1 VDLLRVSALGVVVLG
16 HWLVV
21 DVVHRDGHI
30 DGRNALG
37 EISYAAWLTLLF
49 QAMPV
54 FFLAGGYAN
63 ATSWSAHRDRSAGWT
78 GWVQSRVAGLA
89 WPTAAY
95 VLVMTAV
102 LVVAGAAGADEAT
115 LSRAGWLVAL
125 HLWFLAVYL
134 VLLVLAPLQVALHRR
149 WGLVVPAALAAAVAV
164 VDGAV
169 LAGSLAAVGWASYV
183 LVWGFVHQL
192 GVAWQHGALTRLRG
206 LPVSLAAVALLALAG
221 LVRFGPYPVSMV
233 GVPGADVQNTSPP
246 SLALLAFAV
255 AQVGLLVAVARPV
268 TRWLADPRRWERVR
282 RANRLALTVYL
293 WHMAPV
299 LLIAVAVYPTGRVPQ
314 PDPGSAS
321 WWLGRLAWVSVL
333 ATVLAGLVLAQRPLL
348 PALRRLPTSVGP
360 GRPVGQVLVV
370 AGATLLVVALV
381 RLAVDGLHPDGAPAW
396 PALLAYAG
404 GLALVLLAG
413 PGTGARRPVAAL
425 RRR

>member
-1 VDLLRVSALGVVVLG
+1 
-16 HWLVV
+16 
-21 DVVHRDGHI
+21 
-30 DGRNALG
+30 
-37 EISYAAWLTLLF
+37 
-49 QAMPV
+49 MPV